1 MKIVIIMILLLASCL
16 VASAGPVA
24 VGGDFG
30 RTWINNFQAQN
41 HKPVEQNNSTNL
53 TSWGGVPKGKAL
65 VNGNLVDQQNATNP
79 LNPSASWLGDTT
91 VSGNPSSPMY
101 GTFNGSMQASQFF
114 NKGIIKPVHNIDAT
128 WNKTLQEPQPDAN
141 GLIHGWDVETYDAIG
156 PALDYL

>member
-1 MKIVIIMILLLASCL
+1 MKIVIVMILLLASCL

-30 RTWINNFQAQN
+30 RTWISNFQAQN

-53 TSWGGVPKGKAL
+53 TSWGVVPKGKAL

-79 LNPSASWLGDTT
+79 RNPSASWLGDTT

-141 GLIHGWDVETYDAIG
+141 GLIHGWDAETYDAIG